1 LKVLAFT
8 NIIGTFKNGKM
19 PQRRYRIMSMSE
31 ERKTILMNELI
42 DWMIEMEDVAWT
54 IKWILDCGFS
64 EEELEDLGFDRID
77 IESVK

>member
-1 LKVLAFT
+1 
-8 NIIGTFKNGKM
+8 
-19 PQRRYRIMSMSE
+19 MSE

-54 IKWILDCGFS
+54 IKWILYCGFS